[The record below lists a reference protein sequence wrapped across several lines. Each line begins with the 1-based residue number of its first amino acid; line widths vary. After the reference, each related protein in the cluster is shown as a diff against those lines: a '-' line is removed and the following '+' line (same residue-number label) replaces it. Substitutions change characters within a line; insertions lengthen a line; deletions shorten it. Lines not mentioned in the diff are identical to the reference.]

1 MDASD
6 RSLQIELSVDVLRE
20 LNHSVPD
27 ENFSAVSAQLE
38 WGNRNQ
44 TVSGDLPVKN
54 GSHFRNRHITS
65 NRNCAISSSPTKR
78 SQRSQMQE
86 TSVHVTDG
94 KEAKEKIAVLINE
107 LVKIVEG
114 KVAEFNITD
123 AIPAFITNV
132 DRRWRTSEIGE

>member
-20 LNHSVPD
+20 LNHSV
-27 ENFSAVSAQLE
+27 VQ
-38 WGNRNQ
+38 
-44 TVSGDLPVKN
+44 
-54 GSHFRNRHITS
+54 
-65 NRNCAISSSPTKR
+65 
-78 SQRSQMQE
+78 
-86 TSVHVTDG
+86 VTDG

-107 LVKIVEG
+107 LVNIVEG

-132 DRRWRTSEIGE
+132 EGRWRTSEIAE

>member
-27 ENFSAVSAQLE
+27 ENFSTVSAQLE
-38 WGNRNQ
+38 VEKSKPNRFRRFAREKR
-44 TVSGDLPVKN
+44 VSFPESAHLHQIGTA
-54 GSHFRNRHITS
+54 RYQAR
-65 NRNCAISSSPTKR
+65 R
-78 SQRSQMQE
+78 QRDRKDRKCK
-86 TSVHVTDG
+86 TSVQVTDG
-94 KEAKEKIAVLINE
+94 KEAKERIAVLINE
-107 LVKIVEG
+107 LVKIVER

-132 DRRWRTSEIGE
+132 DRRWRTSEIAE

>member
-20 LNHSVPD
+20 LNHSVPTRIFLPSRP
-27 ENFSAVSAQLE
+27 NLRLR
-38 WGNRNQ
+38 NRNQ
-44 TVSGDLPVKN
+44 TVSGDLPVKH
-54 GSHFRNRHITS
+54 GSHVPESAHLHQIGT
-65 NRNCAISSSPTKR
+65 ASSPTKR

-86 TSVHVTDG
+86 TSVQVTDG

-123 AIPAFITNV
+123 AIPALITNV
-132 DRRWRTSEIGE
+132 DRRWRTSEIAE

>member
-38 WGNRNQ
+38 VQKSKPNRFRRFAREKR
-44 TVSGDLPVKN
+44 VSFPESAHYIKSELRDIKLADKEIAKIAN
-54 GSHFRNRHITS
+54 
-65 NRNCAISSSPTKR
+65 A
-78 SQRSQMQE
+78 E
-86 TSVHVTDG
+86 TSVQVTDG

-132 DRRWRTSEIGE
+132 DRRWRTSEIAE